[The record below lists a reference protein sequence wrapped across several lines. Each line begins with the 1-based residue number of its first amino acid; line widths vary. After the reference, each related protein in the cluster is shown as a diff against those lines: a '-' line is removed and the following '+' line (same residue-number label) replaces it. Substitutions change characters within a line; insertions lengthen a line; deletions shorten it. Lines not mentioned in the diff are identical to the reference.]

1 MHLALMDSTGWGL
14 LNSKAAS
21 AGAVI
26 ADECAYVVSPG
37 SSLHGAG
44 QHPYLQVP
52 LVQAVAQEEV
62 GVWAPFFAAT
72 SPIRVIAIKTKDS
85 TAIDLQN
92 SNKRFENMIRYRE
105 DMGVVEYSRTI
116 MSFKDEFPNL
126 YHVSDLAHVFS

>member
-26 ADECAYVVSPG
+26 VDECAYVVSPG

-52 LVQAVAQEEV
+52 LVQAVAQEEA
-62 GVWAPFFAAT
+62 GVLAPFFC
-72 SPIRVIAIKTKDS
+72 SH
-85 TAIDLQN
+85 L
-92 SNKRFENMIRYRE
+92 SNPGHRHQDEGQHCNRFAELEQEVRE
-105 DMGVVEYSRTI
+105 HDQ
-116 MSFKDEFPNL
+116 
-126 YHVSDLAHVFS
+126 VS